1 MTKRPNE
8 LAEATRAAAAAGF
21 LGLSTGQRDWLLLV
35 AYLHLEQGKPET
47 AVLLLRLLQRAF
59 PEDHEVQHCVALAE
73 LTAGNPKEA
82 ARAATRAIKK
92 TTPELRVPIGLVFAK
107 ALWEQ
112 NQPEAAR
119 EFLSNLLTESRN

>member
-1 MTKRPNE
+1 MTKLPHASTE
-8 LAEATRAAAAAGF
+8 PTAAAPAAGF
-21 LGLSTGQRDWLLLV
+21 LGLSRGQRDWLLLV
-35 AYLHLEQGKPET
+35 AYLHLEQGKAPT

-92 TTPELRVPIGLVFAK
+92 TTSELRVPIGLVFAK